1 LIQDDL
7 EKEFV
12 LLKEKPKTEYR
23 MTRNEKKKHKD
34 KQLDDII
41 KKEEEESKK
50 DDAFDLYDA
59 VDLATKFGNPEWQD
73 KLIE

>member
-1 LIQDDL
+1 
-7 EKEFV
+7 
-12 LLKEKPKTEYR
+12 